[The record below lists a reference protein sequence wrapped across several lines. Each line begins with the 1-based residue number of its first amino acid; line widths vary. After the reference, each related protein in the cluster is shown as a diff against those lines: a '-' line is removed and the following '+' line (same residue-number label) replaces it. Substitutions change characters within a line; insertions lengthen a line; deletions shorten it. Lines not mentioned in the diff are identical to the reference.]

1 MIINNKRL
9 RRFRRRDLNANA
21 RVSMENFSMAALAV
35 GHVTPNAS
43 SVSSRTYSGK
53 NSPAANFGM
62 RKAQFVRLIHI
73 PVLAQPSDCSRRYV
87 RAAFLLRLRHR
98 FSAKLRR

>member
-1 MIINNKRL
+1 MLTLAFPWKT
-9 RRFRRRDLNANA
+9 
-21 RVSMENFSMAALAV
+21 SPKMAALAV
-35 GHVTPNAS
+35 GHVTPNTS

-73 PVLAQPSDCSRRYV
+73 PVLAQRG
-87 RAAFLLRLRHR
+87 AAV
-98 FSAKLRR
+98 